1 MPFRNASKTLT
12 LATLTTL
19 VAACS
24 STNCNLPEP
33 PADVMQ
39 PPAVID
45 FLTALSTFLGL
56 ESQPNDKPAN

>member
-1 MPFRNASKTLT
+1 MPFRNASRTLT

-19 VAACS
+19 AACS

-39 PPAVID
+39 PPAVTD
-45 FLTALSTFLGL
+45 FLTPLSTFLGL
-56 ESQPNDKPAN
+56 EPQPNGKPAN